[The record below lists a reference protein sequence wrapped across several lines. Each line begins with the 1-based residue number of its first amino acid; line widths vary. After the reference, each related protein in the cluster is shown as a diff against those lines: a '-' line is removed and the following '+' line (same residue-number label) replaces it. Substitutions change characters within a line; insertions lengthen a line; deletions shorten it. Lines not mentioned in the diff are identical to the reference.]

1 MSKKRVG
8 VLVDTV
14 NNTIEDQYETH
25 EQFMTRRSKQMAG
38 MIGLLSSRLEIV
50 AMHHR
55 LDMEYGPM
63 TVDMWL
69 RSARQM
75 RLEILECLIRYQHE
89 WADMQQYAETDYGM
103 QMYKDKIAEY
113 TTELEA
119 LKTLAL

>member
-25 EQFMTRRSKQMAG
+25 EQFLTRRGGQMAG
-38 MIGLLSSRLEIV
+38 MIGMLSSRLELV
-50 AMHHR
+50 AMTLR
-55 LDMEYGPM
+55 LDMEFDKM
-63 TVDMWL
+63 TPDQWL
-69 RSARQM
+69 RSAKQS
-75 RLEILECLIRYQHE
+75 RLEILDTLIRYQKE
-89 WADMQQYAETDYGM
+89 WADMQQYNPGEVGM
-103 QMYKDKIAEY
+103 DMYKDKIAEY

>member
-1 MSKKRVG
+1 MSKKKVG

-14 NNTIEDQYETH
+14 NNTIVDQYETH
-25 EQFMTRRSKQMAG
+25 EQFMTRRSSQMAG

-89 WADMQQYAETDYGM
+89 WAEMQQYAETDYGM

-119 LKTLAL
+119 LKSLAL